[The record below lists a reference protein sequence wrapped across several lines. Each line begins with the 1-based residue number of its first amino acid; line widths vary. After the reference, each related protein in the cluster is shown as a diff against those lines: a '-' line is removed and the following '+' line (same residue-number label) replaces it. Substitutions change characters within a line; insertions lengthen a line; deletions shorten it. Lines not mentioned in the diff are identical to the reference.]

1 MRPKGKRML
10 AWLLAT
16 TVTLSGNS
24 FTVLADELDFTD
36 VQEVHEEETTEEQ
49 AAQDENA
56 TAEIQIQDDFQS
68 EEIEEPVVEEA
79 EEPQIEETEE
89 SEITAEE
96 VDEEIQEE
104 PLFSAGEEEN
114 NQDPEEYKIW
124 FENLRDDEYS
134 TYFFDNE
141 NGELRLNT
149 ENLNGKNASISW
161 EVGSRTNDPGGLGND
176 EFTTD
181 TGLPEEM
188 IFWSENAEN
197 NSVLEIDGAKLQEA
211 IRWLNDNK
219 GDEYWFEVRAYV
231 NTEGNDEPVY
241 QEQAGLYSREHVED
255 YHLPD
260 DEVLLTDWNYWVGR
274 YNYSCYVE
282 NEEYLNGGDI
292 ALELTD
298 VSVVNAPEEEDET
311 PVCEIELANEDGWNI
326 RAKRF
331 GTAIVTLIY
340 KDISGEEQQHSFRI
354 YVDGHKFTLEPQWP
368 ASGNNMLKNS
378 EMTISFVLHHD
389 WKNSDEDQGSEDMTG
404 WTLELDSDED
414 GYAYDTK
421 LLDVEVHGEEHTITI
436 RSKDNTWGTGIAL
449 RALHPSEDESEET
462 TYSYVNIPVQVCE
475 EYDVLY
481 PESIEN
487 IQAGDVLDFNTCDLK
502 VERIKENEESY
513 IRDDVTYDFEYDTNQ
528 WTDEAADG
536 QLPIL
541 RRKTADGTWV
551 NVIARDGDGNEIG
564 RREYWFDDL
573 DYSIWFENLRD
584 GDYSTYFFSD
594 ENGELKLNTENLN
607 DRETY
612 ISWEVGY
619 RTDDQDGGDDKF
631 TSDMELPEEMIF
643 WSETD
648 DNSILE
654 INGQKLWNANRWLGE
669 NVGGNFWFEARASVK
684 VREETVYM
692 AQAGINTR
700 ETREDYYLPEDE
712 VILMDDDYWINRN
725 YDGYIQNQ
733 EDPDGRNF
741 NFTVTDVTVS
751 NAEHEEDETPVCE
764 VNYQD
769 ENGWNIQAKRFGTAV
784 VTLTYNNIS
793 GEKQQHSFKLYVNS
807 DKFTLEPQWT
817 ASGSCMLRNSE
828 MKIPFVLYHEWK
840 CSDEDQGSEEVK
852 DWNLEFALDENGWK
866 YDTNLLENVAI
877 NGHEITISSGEGDW
891 GTDIFLKAMIPSE
904 NGKQEDVTYN
914 NVHIE
919 VCREY
924 DVLYPESV
932 ENINVNEILD
942 LNRCGLKV
950 EHIRENAPSY
960 TREDVSYDFEYDTN
974 QWTNEASEDKFPIL
988 RRNTTNGTSVNVI
1001 ARDKDGNEICRREYW
1016 FDGLDYS
1023 VWFENMRQDEYST
1036 YFFEDETGELRLNTE
1051 NLKDKKNVSV
1061 EWEVGYRTEED
1072 ENGNDHFMQL
1082 PTDQT
1087 FWSEKKGDISTLV
1100 IDGRKLRQANNWME
1114 ENDKGNYWIE
1124 VRAYVKINGTEEVF
1138 TVSAGL
1144 FSKENIEQYQLGFGG
1159 TFENVS
1165 GNVSW
1170 VDKDV
1175 RCYVE
1180 NKEYPYGTTLL
1191 ASITKIKTLDKKIC
1205 SVSYL
1210 QNGWLLR
1217 YENPGETRLE
1227 VTYTDI
1233 HGKQQNSFFNI
1244 SVQNVLYW
1252 YGYISSDGSDQI
1264 LPNGEKQYQIYVYR
1278 WEAEHLEE
1286 DIEIDPSEY
1295 ELELPEDAYDSNLV
1309 ESVRIDGNKVI
1320 LKVKD
1325 IQDQEVSVNLVV
1337 HSKQKDENGEPF
1349 WSAENDIY
1357 AYAIQKYSDELK
1369 LSKGISIRAE
1379 VGETLD
1385 LNEYQPVVLRY
1396 DAEAQEWKEIQ
1407 DNDNI
1412 RIRLEY
1418 DENIWKA
1425 TDTEKEIPV
1434 LTRINGE
1441 RTNIRLIAEEMH
1453 IDRYGAEV
1461 WEPITEASY
1470 YFETTY
1476 DRNGQCSH
1484 IWETVTDSKATC
1496 DKAGKQHKE
1505 CTACQEK
1512 KDYTSIPALGHS
1524 WGKYVVTKKATVF
1537 AQGQETRTCGR
1548 CKKKETRKTAKLKAA
1563 LNLSAYSFP
1572 LQRGKTVT
1580 IKTSGLRT
1588 GDYVKLVSSSKS
1600 SVLKAVKLKNGDIR
1614 LTAQR
1619 NTSKKAVT
1627 VKVLVKTAGGAG
1639 RTITVTVQSGK
1650 VATKKITGV
1659 PRSFTIKQ
1667 GKTTVLKPVRSP
1679 FTSQYGITYT
1689 SSNKKIVTVDSK
1701 GRVKGI
1707 RPGSAV
1713 ITVRSGS
1720 VSVRCTVKVVK

>member
-24 FTVLADELDFTD
+24 FTVLADKLDFTD

-378 EMTISFVLHHD
+378 EMTISFVMHHD
-389 WKNSDEDQGSEDMTG
+389 WKN
-404 WTLELDSDED
+404 
-414 GYAYDTK
+414 
-421 LLDVEVHGEEHTITI
+421 
-436 RSKDNTWGTGIAL
+436 
-449 RALHPSEDESEET
+449 
-462 TYSYVNIPVQVCE
+462 
-475 EYDVLY
+475 
-481 PESIEN
+481 
-487 IQAGDVLDFNTCDLK
+487 
-502 VERIKENEESY
+502 
-513 IRDDVTYDFEYDTNQ
+513 
-528 WTDEAADG
+528 
-536 QLPIL
+536 
-541 RRKTADGTWV
+541 
-551 NVIARDGDGNEIG
+551 
-564 RREYWFDDL
+564 
-573 DYSIWFENLRD
+573 
-584 GDYSTYFFSD
+584 
-594 ENGELKLNTENLN
+594 
-607 DRETY
+607 
-612 ISWEVGY
+612 
-619 RTDDQDGGDDKF
+619 
-631 TSDMELPEEMIF
+631 
-643 WSETD
+643 
-648 DNSILE
+648 
-654 INGQKLWNANRWLGE
+654 
-669 NVGGNFWFEARASVK
+669 
-684 VREETVYM
+684 
-692 AQAGINTR
+692 
-700 ETREDYYLPEDE
+700 
-712 VILMDDDYWINRN
+712 
-725 YDGYIQNQ
+725 
-733 EDPDGRNF
+733 
-741 NFTVTDVTVS
+741 
-751 NAEHEEDETPVCE
+751 
-764 VNYQD
+764 
-769 ENGWNIQAKRFGTAV
+769 
-784 VTLTYNNIS
+784 
-793 GEKQQHSFKLYVNS
+793 
-807 DKFTLEPQWT
+807 
-817 ASGSCMLRNSE
+817 
-828 MKIPFVLYHEWK
+828 
-840 CSDEDQGSEEVK
+840 SDEDQGSEEVK
-852 DWNLEFALDENGWK
+852 DWNLEFAPDENGWK

-877 NGHEITISSGEGDW
+877 NGHGITISSGEGDW

-924 DVLYPESV
+924 DVLYLESV

-1412 RIRLEY
+1412 RIRLKY

-1619 NTSKKAVT
+1619 STSKKAVT

>member
-24 FTVLADELDFTD
+24 FTVLADKLDFTD

-389 WKNSDEDQGSEDMTG
+389 WK
-404 WTLELDSDED
+404 
-414 GYAYDTK
+414 
-421 LLDVEVHGEEHTITI
+421 
-436 RSKDNTWGTGIAL
+436 
-449 RALHPSEDESEET
+449 
-462 TYSYVNIPVQVCE
+462 
-475 EYDVLY
+475 
-481 PESIEN
+481 
-487 IQAGDVLDFNTCDLK
+487 
-502 VERIKENEESY
+502 
-513 IRDDVTYDFEYDTNQ
+513 
-528 WTDEAADG
+528 
-536 QLPIL
+536 
-541 RRKTADGTWV
+541 
-551 NVIARDGDGNEIG
+551 
-564 RREYWFDDL
+564 
-573 DYSIWFENLRD
+573 
-584 GDYSTYFFSD
+584 
-594 ENGELKLNTENLN
+594 
-607 DRETY
+607 
-612 ISWEVGY
+612 
-619 RTDDQDGGDDKF
+619 
-631 TSDMELPEEMIF
+631 
-643 WSETD
+643 
-648 DNSILE
+648 
-654 INGQKLWNANRWLGE
+654 
-669 NVGGNFWFEARASVK
+669 
-684 VREETVYM
+684 
-692 AQAGINTR
+692 
-700 ETREDYYLPEDE
+700 
-712 VILMDDDYWINRN
+712 
-725 YDGYIQNQ
+725 
-733 EDPDGRNF
+733 
-741 NFTVTDVTVS
+741 
-751 NAEHEEDETPVCE
+751 
-764 VNYQD
+764 
-769 ENGWNIQAKRFGTAV
+769 
-784 VTLTYNNIS
+784 
-793 GEKQQHSFKLYVNS
+793 
-807 DKFTLEPQWT
+807 
-817 ASGSCMLRNSE
+817 
-828 MKIPFVLYHEWK
+828 

-852 DWNLEFALDENGWK
+852 DWNLEFAPDENGWK

-877 NGHEITISSGEGDW
+877 NGYEITISSGEGDW

-1505 CTACQEK
+1505 CIACQEK

>member
-24 FTVLADELDFTD
+24 FTVLADKLDFTD

-311 PVCEIELANEDGWNI
+311 PVCE
-326 RAKRF
+326 
-331 GTAIVTLIY
+331 
-340 KDISGEEQQHSFRI
+340 
-354 YVDGHKFTLEPQWP
+354 
-368 ASGNNMLKNS
+368 
-378 EMTISFVLHHD
+378 
-389 WKNSDEDQGSEDMTG
+389 
-404 WTLELDSDED
+404 
-414 GYAYDTK
+414 
-421 LLDVEVHGEEHTITI
+421 
-436 RSKDNTWGTGIAL
+436 
-449 RALHPSEDESEET
+449 
-462 TYSYVNIPVQVCE
+462 
-475 EYDVLY
+475 
-481 PESIEN
+481 
-487 IQAGDVLDFNTCDLK
+487 
-502 VERIKENEESY
+502 
-513 IRDDVTYDFEYDTNQ
+513 
-528 WTDEAADG
+528 
-536 QLPIL
+536 
-541 RRKTADGTWV
+541 
-551 NVIARDGDGNEIG
+551 
-564 RREYWFDDL
+564 
-573 DYSIWFENLRD
+573 
-584 GDYSTYFFSD
+584 
-594 ENGELKLNTENLN
+594 
-607 DRETY
+607 
-612 ISWEVGY
+612 
-619 RTDDQDGGDDKF
+619 
-631 TSDMELPEEMIF
+631 
-643 WSETD
+643 
-648 DNSILE
+648 
-654 INGQKLWNANRWLGE
+654 
-669 NVGGNFWFEARASVK
+669 
-684 VREETVYM
+684 
-692 AQAGINTR
+692 
-700 ETREDYYLPEDE
+700 
-712 VILMDDDYWINRN
+712 
-725 YDGYIQNQ
+725 
-733 EDPDGRNF
+733 
-741 NFTVTDVTVS
+741 
-751 NAEHEEDETPVCE
+751 

-852 DWNLEFALDENGWK
+852 DWNLEFAPDENGWK

-877 NGHEITISSGEGDW
+877 NGYEITISSGEGDW

-1505 CTACQEK
+1505 CIACQEK

>member
-1 MRPKGKRML
+1 M
-10 AWLLAT
+10 
-16 TVTLSGNS
+16 
-24 FTVLADELDFTD
+24 
-36 VQEVHEEETTEEQ
+36 
-49 AAQDENA
+49 
-56 TAEIQIQDDFQS
+56 
-68 EEIEEPVVEEA
+68 
-79 EEPQIEETEE
+79 
-89 SEITAEE
+89 
-96 VDEEIQEE
+96 
-104 PLFSAGEEEN
+104 
-114 NQDPEEYKIW
+114 
-124 FENLRDDEYS
+124 
-134 TYFFDNE
+134 
-141 NGELRLNT
+141 
-149 ENLNGKNASISW
+149 
-161 EVGSRTNDPGGLGND
+161 
-176 EFTTD
+176 
-181 TGLPEEM
+181 
-188 IFWSENAEN
+188 
-197 NSVLEIDGAKLQEA
+197 
-211 IRWLNDNK
+211 
-219 GDEYWFEVRAYV
+219 
-231 NTEGNDEPVY
+231 
-241 QEQAGLYSREHVED
+241 
-255 YHLPD
+255 
-260 DEVLLTDWNYWVGR
+260 
-274 YNYSCYVE
+274 
-282 NEEYLNGGDI
+282 
-292 ALELTD
+292 
-298 VSVVNAPEEEDET
+298 
-311 PVCEIELANEDGWNI
+311 
-326 RAKRF
+326 
-331 GTAIVTLIY
+331 
-340 KDISGEEQQHSFRI
+340 
-354 YVDGHKFTLEPQWP
+354 
-368 ASGNNMLKNS
+368 
-378 EMTISFVLHHD
+378 
-389 WKNSDEDQGSEDMTG
+389 
-404 WTLELDSDED
+404 
-414 GYAYDTK
+414 
-421 LLDVEVHGEEHTITI
+421 
-436 RSKDNTWGTGIAL
+436 
-449 RALHPSEDESEET
+449 
-462 TYSYVNIPVQVCE
+462 
-475 EYDVLY
+475 
-481 PESIEN
+481 
-487 IQAGDVLDFNTCDLK
+487 
-502 VERIKENEESY
+502 
-513 IRDDVTYDFEYDTNQ
+513 
-528 WTDEAADG
+528 
-536 QLPIL
+536 
-541 RRKTADGTWV
+541 
-551 NVIARDGDGNEIG
+551 
-564 RREYWFDDL
+564 
-573 DYSIWFENLRD
+573 
-584 GDYSTYFFSD
+584 
-594 ENGELKLNTENLN
+594 
-607 DRETY
+607 
-612 ISWEVGY
+612 
-619 RTDDQDGGDDKF
+619 
-631 TSDMELPEEMIF
+631 
-643 WSETD
+643 
-648 DNSILE
+648 
-654 INGQKLWNANRWLGE
+654 
-669 NVGGNFWFEARASVK
+669 
-684 VREETVYM
+684 
-692 AQAGINTR
+692 
-700 ETREDYYLPEDE
+700 
-712 VILMDDDYWINRN
+712 
-725 YDGYIQNQ
+725 
-733 EDPDGRNF
+733 
-741 NFTVTDVTVS
+741 
-751 NAEHEEDETPVCE
+751 
-764 VNYQD
+764 
-769 ENGWNIQAKRFGTAV
+769 
-784 VTLTYNNIS
+784 
-793 GEKQQHSFKLYVNS
+793 
-807 DKFTLEPQWT
+807 
-817 ASGSCMLRNSE
+817 
-828 MKIPFVLYHEWK
+828 
-840 CSDEDQGSEEVK
+840 
-852 DWNLEFALDENGWK
+852 
-866 YDTNLLENVAI
+866 
-877 NGHEITISSGEGDW
+877 
-891 GTDIFLKAMIPSE
+891 
-904 NGKQEDVTYN
+904 
-914 NVHIE
+914 
-919 VCREY
+919 
-924 DVLYPESV
+924 
-932 ENINVNEILD
+932 
-942 LNRCGLKV
+942 
-950 EHIRENAPSY
+950 
-960 TREDVSYDFEYDTN
+960 
-974 QWTNEASEDKFPIL
+974 
-988 RRNTTNGTSVNVI
+988 
-1001 ARDKDGNEICRREYW
+1001 
-1016 FDGLDYS
+1016 
-1023 VWFENMRQDEYST
+1023 
-1036 YFFEDETGELRLNTE
+1036 
-1051 NLKDKKNVSV
+1051 
-1061 EWEVGYRTEED
+1061 
-1072 ENGNDHFMQL
+1072 
-1082 PTDQT
+1082 
-1087 FWSEKKGDISTLV
+1087 
-1100 IDGRKLRQANNWME
+1100 
-1114 ENDKGNYWIE
+1114 
-1124 VRAYVKINGTEEVF
+1124 
-1138 TVSAGL
+1138 
-1144 FSKENIEQYQLGFGG
+1144 
-1159 TFENVS
+1159 
-1165 GNVSW
+1165 
-1170 VDKDV
+1170 
-1175 RCYVE
+1175 
-1180 NKEYPYGTTLL
+1180 
-1191 ASITKIKTLDKKIC
+1191 
-1205 SVSYL
+1205 

-1217 YENPGETRLE
+1217 HENPGETRLE

-1580 IKTSGLRT
+1580 IKTSGLRS

-1619 NTSKKAVT
+1619 STSKKAVT

>member
-24 FTVLADELDFTD
+24 FTVLADKLDFTD

-389 WKNSDEDQGSEDMTG
+389 WKNSDEDQGSE
-404 WTLELDSDED
+404 
-414 GYAYDTK
+414 
-421 LLDVEVHGEEHTITI
+421 
-436 RSKDNTWGTGIAL
+436 
-449 RALHPSEDESEET
+449 
-462 TYSYVNIPVQVCE
+462 
-475 EYDVLY
+475 
-481 PESIEN
+481 
-487 IQAGDVLDFNTCDLK
+487 
-502 VERIKENEESY
+502 
-513 IRDDVTYDFEYDTNQ
+513 
-528 WTDEAADG
+528 
-536 QLPIL
+536 
-541 RRKTADGTWV
+541 
-551 NVIARDGDGNEIG
+551 
-564 RREYWFDDL
+564 
-573 DYSIWFENLRD
+573 
-584 GDYSTYFFSD
+584 
-594 ENGELKLNTENLN
+594 
-607 DRETY
+607 
-612 ISWEVGY
+612 
-619 RTDDQDGGDDKF
+619 
-631 TSDMELPEEMIF
+631 
-643 WSETD
+643 
-648 DNSILE
+648 
-654 INGQKLWNANRWLGE
+654 
-669 NVGGNFWFEARASVK
+669 
-684 VREETVYM
+684 
-692 AQAGINTR
+692 
-700 ETREDYYLPEDE
+700 
-712 VILMDDDYWINRN
+712 
-725 YDGYIQNQ
+725 
-733 EDPDGRNF
+733 
-741 NFTVTDVTVS
+741 
-751 NAEHEEDETPVCE
+751 
-764 VNYQD
+764 
-769 ENGWNIQAKRFGTAV
+769 
-784 VTLTYNNIS
+784 
-793 GEKQQHSFKLYVNS
+793 
-807 DKFTLEPQWT
+807 
-817 ASGSCMLRNSE
+817 
-828 MKIPFVLYHEWK
+828 
-840 CSDEDQGSEEVK
+840 EVK
-852 DWNLEFALDENGWK
+852 DWNLEFAPDENGWK

-877 NGHEITISSGEGDW
+877 NGHGITISSGEGDW

-1434 LTRINGE
+1434 MTRINGE

>member
-24 FTVLADELDFTD
+24 FTVLADKLDFTD

-49 AAQDENA
+49 AAQGENA

-389 WKNSDEDQGSEDMTG
+389 WKNSDEDQGSE
-404 WTLELDSDED
+404 
-414 GYAYDTK
+414 
-421 LLDVEVHGEEHTITI
+421 
-436 RSKDNTWGTGIAL
+436 
-449 RALHPSEDESEET
+449 
-462 TYSYVNIPVQVCE
+462 
-475 EYDVLY
+475 
-481 PESIEN
+481 
-487 IQAGDVLDFNTCDLK
+487 
-502 VERIKENEESY
+502 
-513 IRDDVTYDFEYDTNQ
+513 
-528 WTDEAADG
+528 
-536 QLPIL
+536 
-541 RRKTADGTWV
+541 
-551 NVIARDGDGNEIG
+551 
-564 RREYWFDDL
+564 
-573 DYSIWFENLRD
+573 
-584 GDYSTYFFSD
+584 
-594 ENGELKLNTENLN
+594 
-607 DRETY
+607 
-612 ISWEVGY
+612 
-619 RTDDQDGGDDKF
+619 
-631 TSDMELPEEMIF
+631 
-643 WSETD
+643 
-648 DNSILE
+648 
-654 INGQKLWNANRWLGE
+654 
-669 NVGGNFWFEARASVK
+669 
-684 VREETVYM
+684 
-692 AQAGINTR
+692 
-700 ETREDYYLPEDE
+700 
-712 VILMDDDYWINRN
+712 
-725 YDGYIQNQ
+725 
-733 EDPDGRNF
+733 
-741 NFTVTDVTVS
+741 
-751 NAEHEEDETPVCE
+751 
-764 VNYQD
+764 
-769 ENGWNIQAKRFGTAV
+769 
-784 VTLTYNNIS
+784 
-793 GEKQQHSFKLYVNS
+793 
-807 DKFTLEPQWT
+807 
-817 ASGSCMLRNSE
+817 
-828 MKIPFVLYHEWK
+828 
-840 CSDEDQGSEEVK
+840 EVK
-852 DWNLEFALDENGWK
+852 DWNLEFAPDENGWK

-877 NGHEITISSGEGDW
+877 NGHGITISSGEGDW

-924 DVLYPESV
+924 DVLYLESV

-1505 CTACQEK
+1505 CIACQEK

>member
-24 FTVLADELDFTD
+24 FTVLADKLDFTD

-378 EMTISFVLHHD
+378 EMTISFVMHHD
-389 WKNSDEDQGSEDMTG
+389 WKN
-404 WTLELDSDED
+404 
-414 GYAYDTK
+414 
-421 LLDVEVHGEEHTITI
+421 
-436 RSKDNTWGTGIAL
+436 
-449 RALHPSEDESEET
+449 
-462 TYSYVNIPVQVCE
+462 
-475 EYDVLY
+475 
-481 PESIEN
+481 
-487 IQAGDVLDFNTCDLK
+487 
-502 VERIKENEESY
+502 
-513 IRDDVTYDFEYDTNQ
+513 
-528 WTDEAADG
+528 
-536 QLPIL
+536 
-541 RRKTADGTWV
+541 
-551 NVIARDGDGNEIG
+551 
-564 RREYWFDDL
+564 
-573 DYSIWFENLRD
+573 
-584 GDYSTYFFSD
+584 
-594 ENGELKLNTENLN
+594 
-607 DRETY
+607 
-612 ISWEVGY
+612 
-619 RTDDQDGGDDKF
+619 
-631 TSDMELPEEMIF
+631 
-643 WSETD
+643 
-648 DNSILE
+648 
-654 INGQKLWNANRWLGE
+654 
-669 NVGGNFWFEARASVK
+669 
-684 VREETVYM
+684 
-692 AQAGINTR
+692 
-700 ETREDYYLPEDE
+700 
-712 VILMDDDYWINRN
+712 
-725 YDGYIQNQ
+725 
-733 EDPDGRNF
+733 
-741 NFTVTDVTVS
+741 
-751 NAEHEEDETPVCE
+751 
-764 VNYQD
+764 
-769 ENGWNIQAKRFGTAV
+769 
-784 VTLTYNNIS
+784 
-793 GEKQQHSFKLYVNS
+793 
-807 DKFTLEPQWT
+807 
-817 ASGSCMLRNSE
+817 
-828 MKIPFVLYHEWK
+828 
-840 CSDEDQGSEEVK
+840 SDEDQGSEEVK
-852 DWNLEFALDENGWK
+852 DWNLEFAPDENGWK

-1619 NTSKKAVT
+1619 STSKKAVT
-1627 VKVLVKTAGGAG
+1627 VKVLVKTAGGVG

>member
-24 FTVLADELDFTD
+24 FTVLADKLDFTD

-389 WKNSDEDQGSEDMTG
+389 WKNSDEDQGSE
-404 WTLELDSDED
+404 
-414 GYAYDTK
+414 
-421 LLDVEVHGEEHTITI
+421 
-436 RSKDNTWGTGIAL
+436 
-449 RALHPSEDESEET
+449 
-462 TYSYVNIPVQVCE
+462 
-475 EYDVLY
+475 
-481 PESIEN
+481 
-487 IQAGDVLDFNTCDLK
+487 
-502 VERIKENEESY
+502 
-513 IRDDVTYDFEYDTNQ
+513 
-528 WTDEAADG
+528 
-536 QLPIL
+536 
-541 RRKTADGTWV
+541 
-551 NVIARDGDGNEIG
+551 
-564 RREYWFDDL
+564 
-573 DYSIWFENLRD
+573 
-584 GDYSTYFFSD
+584 
-594 ENGELKLNTENLN
+594 
-607 DRETY
+607 
-612 ISWEVGY
+612 
-619 RTDDQDGGDDKF
+619 
-631 TSDMELPEEMIF
+631 
-643 WSETD
+643 
-648 DNSILE
+648 
-654 INGQKLWNANRWLGE
+654 
-669 NVGGNFWFEARASVK
+669 
-684 VREETVYM
+684 
-692 AQAGINTR
+692 
-700 ETREDYYLPEDE
+700 
-712 VILMDDDYWINRN
+712 
-725 YDGYIQNQ
+725 
-733 EDPDGRNF
+733 
-741 NFTVTDVTVS
+741 
-751 NAEHEEDETPVCE
+751 
-764 VNYQD
+764 
-769 ENGWNIQAKRFGTAV
+769 
-784 VTLTYNNIS
+784 
-793 GEKQQHSFKLYVNS
+793 
-807 DKFTLEPQWT
+807 
-817 ASGSCMLRNSE
+817 
-828 MKIPFVLYHEWK
+828 
-840 CSDEDQGSEEVK
+840 EVK
-852 DWNLEFALDENGWK
+852 DWNLEFAPDENGWK

-877 NGHEITISSGEGDW
+877 NGHGITISSGEGDW

-932 ENINVNEILD
+932 KNINVNEILD

-1505 CTACQEK
+1505 CIACQEK

>member
-24 FTVLADELDFTD
+24 FTVLADKLDFTD

-389 WKNSDEDQGSEDMTG
+389 WK
-404 WTLELDSDED
+404 
-414 GYAYDTK
+414 
-421 LLDVEVHGEEHTITI
+421 
-436 RSKDNTWGTGIAL
+436 
-449 RALHPSEDESEET
+449 
-462 TYSYVNIPVQVCE
+462 
-475 EYDVLY
+475 
-481 PESIEN
+481 
-487 IQAGDVLDFNTCDLK
+487 
-502 VERIKENEESY
+502 
-513 IRDDVTYDFEYDTNQ
+513 
-528 WTDEAADG
+528 
-536 QLPIL
+536 
-541 RRKTADGTWV
+541 
-551 NVIARDGDGNEIG
+551 
-564 RREYWFDDL
+564 
-573 DYSIWFENLRD
+573 
-584 GDYSTYFFSD
+584 
-594 ENGELKLNTENLN
+594 
-607 DRETY
+607 
-612 ISWEVGY
+612 
-619 RTDDQDGGDDKF
+619 
-631 TSDMELPEEMIF
+631 
-643 WSETD
+643 
-648 DNSILE
+648 
-654 INGQKLWNANRWLGE
+654 
-669 NVGGNFWFEARASVK
+669 
-684 VREETVYM
+684 
-692 AQAGINTR
+692 
-700 ETREDYYLPEDE
+700 
-712 VILMDDDYWINRN
+712 
-725 YDGYIQNQ
+725 
-733 EDPDGRNF
+733 
-741 NFTVTDVTVS
+741 
-751 NAEHEEDETPVCE
+751 
-764 VNYQD
+764 
-769 ENGWNIQAKRFGTAV
+769 
-784 VTLTYNNIS
+784 
-793 GEKQQHSFKLYVNS
+793 
-807 DKFTLEPQWT
+807 
-817 ASGSCMLRNSE
+817 
-828 MKIPFVLYHEWK
+828 

-852 DWNLEFALDENGWK
+852 DWNLEFAPDENGWK

-877 NGHEITISSGEGDW
+877 NGYEITISSGEGDW

>member
-311 PVCEIELANEDGWNI
+311 PVCE
-326 RAKRF
+326 
-331 GTAIVTLIY
+331 
-340 KDISGEEQQHSFRI
+340 
-354 YVDGHKFTLEPQWP
+354 
-368 ASGNNMLKNS
+368 
-378 EMTISFVLHHD
+378 
-389 WKNSDEDQGSEDMTG
+389 
-404 WTLELDSDED
+404 
-414 GYAYDTK
+414 
-421 LLDVEVHGEEHTITI
+421 
-436 RSKDNTWGTGIAL
+436 
-449 RALHPSEDESEET
+449 
-462 TYSYVNIPVQVCE
+462 
-475 EYDVLY
+475 
-481 PESIEN
+481 
-487 IQAGDVLDFNTCDLK
+487 
-502 VERIKENEESY
+502 
-513 IRDDVTYDFEYDTNQ
+513 
-528 WTDEAADG
+528 
-536 QLPIL
+536 
-541 RRKTADGTWV
+541 
-551 NVIARDGDGNEIG
+551 
-564 RREYWFDDL
+564 
-573 DYSIWFENLRD
+573 
-584 GDYSTYFFSD
+584 
-594 ENGELKLNTENLN
+594 
-607 DRETY
+607 
-612 ISWEVGY
+612 
-619 RTDDQDGGDDKF
+619 
-631 TSDMELPEEMIF
+631 
-643 WSETD
+643 
-648 DNSILE
+648 
-654 INGQKLWNANRWLGE
+654 
-669 NVGGNFWFEARASVK
+669 
-684 VREETVYM
+684 
-692 AQAGINTR
+692 
-700 ETREDYYLPEDE
+700 
-712 VILMDDDYWINRN
+712 
-725 YDGYIQNQ
+725 
-733 EDPDGRNF
+733 
-741 NFTVTDVTVS
+741 
-751 NAEHEEDETPVCE
+751 

-852 DWNLEFALDENGWK
+852 DWNLEFAPDENGWK

-904 NGKQEDVTYN
+904 KGKQEDVTYN

-1244 SVQNVLYW
+1244 SVQNALYW
-1252 YGYISSDGSDQI
+1252 YSYISSDGSDQI

-1619 NTSKKAVT
+1619 STSKKAVT

>member
-24 FTVLADELDFTD
+24 FTVLADKLDFTD

-89 SEITAEE
+89 LEITAEE

-389 WKNSDEDQGSEDMTG
+389 WKNSDEDQGSE
-404 WTLELDSDED
+404 
-414 GYAYDTK
+414 
-421 LLDVEVHGEEHTITI
+421 
-436 RSKDNTWGTGIAL
+436 
-449 RALHPSEDESEET
+449 
-462 TYSYVNIPVQVCE
+462 
-475 EYDVLY
+475 
-481 PESIEN
+481 
-487 IQAGDVLDFNTCDLK
+487 
-502 VERIKENEESY
+502 
-513 IRDDVTYDFEYDTNQ
+513 
-528 WTDEAADG
+528 
-536 QLPIL
+536 
-541 RRKTADGTWV
+541 
-551 NVIARDGDGNEIG
+551 
-564 RREYWFDDL
+564 
-573 DYSIWFENLRD
+573 
-584 GDYSTYFFSD
+584 
-594 ENGELKLNTENLN
+594 
-607 DRETY
+607 
-612 ISWEVGY
+612 
-619 RTDDQDGGDDKF
+619 
-631 TSDMELPEEMIF
+631 
-643 WSETD
+643 
-648 DNSILE
+648 
-654 INGQKLWNANRWLGE
+654 
-669 NVGGNFWFEARASVK
+669 
-684 VREETVYM
+684 
-692 AQAGINTR
+692 
-700 ETREDYYLPEDE
+700 
-712 VILMDDDYWINRN
+712 
-725 YDGYIQNQ
+725 
-733 EDPDGRNF
+733 
-741 NFTVTDVTVS
+741 
-751 NAEHEEDETPVCE
+751 
-764 VNYQD
+764 
-769 ENGWNIQAKRFGTAV
+769 
-784 VTLTYNNIS
+784 
-793 GEKQQHSFKLYVNS
+793 
-807 DKFTLEPQWT
+807 
-817 ASGSCMLRNSE
+817 
-828 MKIPFVLYHEWK
+828 
-840 CSDEDQGSEEVK
+840 EVK
-852 DWNLEFALDENGWK
+852 DWNLEFAPDENGWK

-877 NGHEITISSGEGDW
+877 NGHGITISSGEGDW

-924 DVLYPESV
+924 DVLYFESV
-932 ENINVNEILD
+932 KNINVNEILD

-1619 NTSKKAVT
+1619 STSKKAVT
-1627 VKVLVKTAGGAG
+1627 VKVLVKTAGGVG

>member
-197 NSVLEIDGAKLQEA
+197 NSVLEIDGAKLQKA
-211 IRWLNDNK
+211 IRWLSDNK
-219 GDEYWFEVRAYV
+219 GDKYWFEVRAYV

-311 PVCEIELANEDGWNI
+311 PVCE
-326 RAKRF
+326 
-331 GTAIVTLIY
+331 
-340 KDISGEEQQHSFRI
+340 
-354 YVDGHKFTLEPQWP
+354 
-368 ASGNNMLKNS
+368 
-378 EMTISFVLHHD
+378 
-389 WKNSDEDQGSEDMTG
+389 
-404 WTLELDSDED
+404 
-414 GYAYDTK
+414 
-421 LLDVEVHGEEHTITI
+421 
-436 RSKDNTWGTGIAL
+436 
-449 RALHPSEDESEET
+449 
-462 TYSYVNIPVQVCE
+462 
-475 EYDVLY
+475 
-481 PESIEN
+481 
-487 IQAGDVLDFNTCDLK
+487 
-502 VERIKENEESY
+502 
-513 IRDDVTYDFEYDTNQ
+513 
-528 WTDEAADG
+528 
-536 QLPIL
+536 
-541 RRKTADGTWV
+541 
-551 NVIARDGDGNEIG
+551 
-564 RREYWFDDL
+564 
-573 DYSIWFENLRD
+573 
-584 GDYSTYFFSD
+584 
-594 ENGELKLNTENLN
+594 
-607 DRETY
+607 
-612 ISWEVGY
+612 
-619 RTDDQDGGDDKF
+619 
-631 TSDMELPEEMIF
+631 
-643 WSETD
+643 
-648 DNSILE
+648 
-654 INGQKLWNANRWLGE
+654 
-669 NVGGNFWFEARASVK
+669 
-684 VREETVYM
+684 
-692 AQAGINTR
+692 
-700 ETREDYYLPEDE
+700 
-712 VILMDDDYWINRN
+712 
-725 YDGYIQNQ
+725 
-733 EDPDGRNF
+733 
-741 NFTVTDVTVS
+741 
-751 NAEHEEDETPVCE
+751 

-817 ASGSCMLRNSE
+817 ASGNCMLRNSE

-852 DWNLEFALDENGWK
+852 DWNLEFAPDENGWK

-904 NGKQEDVTYN
+904 KGKQEDVTYN

-1244 SVQNVLYW
+1244 SVQNALYW
-1252 YGYISSDGSDQI
+1252 YSYISSDGSDQI

-1512 KDYTSIPALGHS
+1512 KDYTSILALGHS

-1619 NTSKKAVT
+1619 STSKKAVT

>member
-1 MRPKGKRML
+1 MRPKGKRM
-10 AWLLAT
+10 LAT

-24 FTVLADELDFTD
+24 FTVLADKLDFTD

-389 WKNSDEDQGSEDMTG
+389 WKNSDEDQGSE
-404 WTLELDSDED
+404 
-414 GYAYDTK
+414 
-421 LLDVEVHGEEHTITI
+421 
-436 RSKDNTWGTGIAL
+436 
-449 RALHPSEDESEET
+449 
-462 TYSYVNIPVQVCE
+462 
-475 EYDVLY
+475 
-481 PESIEN
+481 
-487 IQAGDVLDFNTCDLK
+487 
-502 VERIKENEESY
+502 
-513 IRDDVTYDFEYDTNQ
+513 
-528 WTDEAADG
+528 
-536 QLPIL
+536 
-541 RRKTADGTWV
+541 
-551 NVIARDGDGNEIG
+551 
-564 RREYWFDDL
+564 
-573 DYSIWFENLRD
+573 
-584 GDYSTYFFSD
+584 
-594 ENGELKLNTENLN
+594 
-607 DRETY
+607 
-612 ISWEVGY
+612 
-619 RTDDQDGGDDKF
+619 
-631 TSDMELPEEMIF
+631 
-643 WSETD
+643 
-648 DNSILE
+648 
-654 INGQKLWNANRWLGE
+654 
-669 NVGGNFWFEARASVK
+669 
-684 VREETVYM
+684 
-692 AQAGINTR
+692 
-700 ETREDYYLPEDE
+700 
-712 VILMDDDYWINRN
+712 
-725 YDGYIQNQ
+725 
-733 EDPDGRNF
+733 
-741 NFTVTDVTVS
+741 
-751 NAEHEEDETPVCE
+751 
-764 VNYQD
+764 
-769 ENGWNIQAKRFGTAV
+769 
-784 VTLTYNNIS
+784 
-793 GEKQQHSFKLYVNS
+793 
-807 DKFTLEPQWT
+807 
-817 ASGSCMLRNSE
+817 
-828 MKIPFVLYHEWK
+828 
-840 CSDEDQGSEEVK
+840 EVK
-852 DWNLEFALDENGWK
+852 DWNLEFAPDENGWK

-877 NGHEITISSGEGDW
+877 NGHGITISSGEGDW

-924 DVLYPESV
+924 DVLYLESV

-1619 NTSKKAVT
+1619 STSKKAVT
-1627 VKVLVKTAGGAG
+1627 VKVLVKTAGGVG

>member
-24 FTVLADELDFTD
+24 FTVLADKLDFTD

-378 EMTISFVLHHD
+378 EMTISFVMHHD
-389 WKNSDEDQGSEDMTG
+389 WKN
-404 WTLELDSDED
+404 
-414 GYAYDTK
+414 
-421 LLDVEVHGEEHTITI
+421 
-436 RSKDNTWGTGIAL
+436 
-449 RALHPSEDESEET
+449 
-462 TYSYVNIPVQVCE
+462 
-475 EYDVLY
+475 
-481 PESIEN
+481 
-487 IQAGDVLDFNTCDLK
+487 
-502 VERIKENEESY
+502 
-513 IRDDVTYDFEYDTNQ
+513 
-528 WTDEAADG
+528 
-536 QLPIL
+536 
-541 RRKTADGTWV
+541 
-551 NVIARDGDGNEIG
+551 
-564 RREYWFDDL
+564 
-573 DYSIWFENLRD
+573 
-584 GDYSTYFFSD
+584 
-594 ENGELKLNTENLN
+594 
-607 DRETY
+607 
-612 ISWEVGY
+612 
-619 RTDDQDGGDDKF
+619 
-631 TSDMELPEEMIF
+631 
-643 WSETD
+643 
-648 DNSILE
+648 
-654 INGQKLWNANRWLGE
+654 
-669 NVGGNFWFEARASVK
+669 
-684 VREETVYM
+684 
-692 AQAGINTR
+692 
-700 ETREDYYLPEDE
+700 
-712 VILMDDDYWINRN
+712 
-725 YDGYIQNQ
+725 
-733 EDPDGRNF
+733 
-741 NFTVTDVTVS
+741 
-751 NAEHEEDETPVCE
+751 
-764 VNYQD
+764 
-769 ENGWNIQAKRFGTAV
+769 
-784 VTLTYNNIS
+784 
-793 GEKQQHSFKLYVNS
+793 
-807 DKFTLEPQWT
+807 
-817 ASGSCMLRNSE
+817 
-828 MKIPFVLYHEWK
+828 
-840 CSDEDQGSEEVK
+840 SDEDQGSEEVK
-852 DWNLEFALDENGWK
+852 DWNLEFAPDENGWK

>member
-181 TGLPEEM
+181 TGLSEEM

-211 IRWLNDNK
+211 IRWLSDNK

-311 PVCEIELANEDGWNI
+311 PVCEIELADEDGWNI

-331 GTAIVTLIY
+331 GTAIVTLTY

-378 EMTISFVLHHD
+378 EVTISFVLHHD

-404 WTLELDSDED
+404 WTLELDPDEG
-414 GYAYDTK
+414 GYAYDTN

-449 RALHPSEDESEET
+449 RALHPSEDESEEP

-502 VERIKENEESY
+502 VERIKENQESY

-573 DYSIWFENLRD
+573 DYSIWFENLRE

-607 DRETY
+607 DRDTY

-619 RTDDQDGGDDKF
+619 RTDDQNGGDDKF

-643 WSETD
+643 WSETE

-654 INGQKLWNANRWLGE
+654 INGQKLWNANRWLDE
-669 NVGGNFWFEARASVK
+669 NVGNNFWFEVRASVK
-684 VREETVYM
+684 VGEENVYM
-692 AQAGINTR
+692 TQAGINPR

-725 YDGYIQNQ
+725 YDGWVQNQ
-733 EDPDGRNF
+733 ENPDGRNF
-741 NFTVTDVTVS
+741 DFAVADVTVS
-751 NAEHEEDETPVCE
+751 NAEDEEDETPVCE
-764 VNYQD
+764 VEYQD

-784 VTLTYNNIS
+784 VTLTYDDLS
-793 GEKQQHSFKLYVNS
+793 GEEQQHSFNLYVNS
-807 DKFTLEPQWT
+807 DRFILEPQWPT
-817 ASGSCMLRNSE
+817 DGSCMLKNSE
-828 MKIPFVLYHEWK
+828 MKLSFVLTHDWRH
-840 CSDEDQGSEEVK
+840 SDEDQGSEEVK
-852 DWNLEFALDENGWK
+852 DWKLEFAPDENG
-866 YDTNLLENVAI
+866 YAYETNLLKSVEI
-877 NGHEITISSGEGDW
+877 NGHELTIKSGEETW
-891 GTDIFLKAMIPSE
+891 GTDILLKAMIPSE
-904 NGKQEDVTYN
+904 NETWEDVAYN
-914 NVHIE
+914 NPHIE
-919 VCREY
+919 VCEEY
-924 DVLYPESV
+924 DVLYPESI
-932 ENINVNEILD
+932 ENINVNETLD
-942 LNRCGLKV
+942 LTQCGIKV
-950 EHIRENAPSY
+950 EHIKENEEPY
-960 TREDVSYDFEYDTN
+960 VRDDVTFDFEYDTN
-974 QWTNEASEDKFPIL
+974 QWTNEASEDQFPIL
-988 RRNTTNGTSVNVI
+988 RRNTTDGTRVNVI
-1001 ARDKDGNEICRREYW
+1001 ARDGDGNEIGRREYW

-1023 VWFENMRQDEYST
+1023 VWFENMRQGEDST
-1036 YFFEDETGELRLNTE
+1036 YFFDGETGELQLNTE
-1051 NLKDKKNVSV
+1051 SLKDKKNVSV
-1061 EWEVGYRTEED
+1061 EWEVGYRTDVD
-1072 ENGNDHFMQL
+1072 ENENDQFTL
-1082 PTDQT
+1082 VPTSQK
-1087 FWSEKKGDISTLV
+1087 FWSEKKGDDSVLV
-1100 IDGRKLRQANNWME
+1100 INGTKLCKADKWLE
-1114 ENDKGNYWIE
+1114 ENDRSEYWFE
-1124 VRAYVKINGTEEVF
+1124 VRAHIKINGTEVF
-1138 TVSAGL
+1138 TCQSGL
-1144 FSKENIEQYQLGFGG
+1144 YGKENVEEYYINFGATLETVPG
-1159 TFENVS
+1159 ENVWL
-1165 GNVSW
+1165 NQNLN
-1170 VDKDV
+1170 
-1175 RCYVE
+1175 CYVE
-1180 NKEYPYGTTLL
+1180 NPEHPYGELL
-1191 ASITKIKTLDKKIC
+1191 QAKITKVKTLNKQIY
-1205 SVSYL
+1205 SIAYL
-1210 QNGWLLR
+1210 KNGWR
-1217 YENPGETRLE
+1217 MKAEKPGETKIE

-1233 HGKQQNSFFNI
+1233 HGNQQKGFFNI
-1244 SVQNVLYW
+1244 SVTDVFYW
-1252 YGYISSDGSDQI
+1252 CNCIPENNSDSI
-1264 LPNGEKQYQIYVYR
+1264 LANEEKRYDLSVYRRDAKHLDGEKV
-1278 WEAEHLEE
+1278 
-1286 DIEIDPSEY
+1286 DSSEY
-1295 ELELPEDAYDSNLV
+1295 EFELIEDSYDENAV
-1309 ESVRIDGNKVI
+1309 EYVNIEGNTLTIKA
-1320 LKVKD
+1320 KD
-1325 IQDQEVSVNLVV
+1325 VQDQEIFVGLRVVS
-1337 HSKQKDENGEPF
+1337 KERDEEDNPL
-1349 WSAENDIY
+1349 WSAETQIY
-1357 AYAIQKYSDELK
+1357 AQAVKEYSAQIRLK
-1369 LSKGISIRAE
+1369 EIIDTNPN
-1379 VGETLD
+1379 VGETID
-1385 LNEYQPVVLRY
+1385 LNEHHPGIFKYN
-1396 DAEAQEWKEIQ
+1396 DETQEWEEIQ
-1407 DNDNI
+1407 DDENV

-1418 DENIWKA
+1418 DETVWEAVNEEA
-1425 TDTEKEIPV
+1425 IPT
-1434 LTRINGE
+1434 LRRIAQGQSDLH
-1441 RTNIRLIAEEMH
+1441 LIAEERH
-1453 IDRYGAEV
+1453 IDRYGNEV
-1461 WEPITEASY
+1461 WEKIAEENC
-1470 YFETTY
+1470 YFPTVY
-1476 DRNGQCSH
+1476 DKDAECSH
-1484 IWETVTDSKATC
+1484 IWETVTDSNATC
-1496 DKAGKQHKE
+1496 GKAGKRHQE
-1505 CTACQEK
+1505 CTACQAK
-1512 KDYTSIPALGHS
+1512 KTLSDIPATGKHK
-1524 WGKYVVTKKATVF
+1524 WGKYTVTKKATVF
-1537 AQGQETRTCGR
+1537 AQGQETRTCSV

-1563 LNLSAYSFP
+1563 LNLSAYAFP

-1580 IKTSGLRT
+1580 IKSSGLKN
-1588 GDYVKLVSSSKS
+1588 GDYVKLVSSAKS
-1600 SVLKAVKLKNGDIR
+1600 SVLKAVKLKNGNIR

-1619 NTSKKAVT
+1619 STSKKAVA
-1627 VKVLVKTAGGAG
+1627 VKVLVKTAGGAS
-1639 RTITVTVQSGK
+1639 RTITVTVQSNQ
-1650 VATKKITGV
+1650 VTTKKITGIA
-1659 PRSFTIKQ
+1659 RSLSVKR
-1667 GKTTVLKPVRSP
+1667 GKTITLKPARYP
-1679 FTSQYGITYT
+1679 FTSQEKITYT
-1689 SSNKKIVTVDSK
+1689 SSNKKIATVDAN

-1707 RPGSAV
+1707 KTGSAV
-1713 ITVRSGS
+1713 ITVKSGKA
-1720 VSVRCTVKVVK
+1720 VYKTTVKVTK

>member
-24 FTVLADELDFTD
+24 FTVLADKLDFTD

-389 WKNSDEDQGSEDMTG
+389 WKNSDEDQGSE
-404 WTLELDSDED
+404 
-414 GYAYDTK
+414 
-421 LLDVEVHGEEHTITI
+421 
-436 RSKDNTWGTGIAL
+436 
-449 RALHPSEDESEET
+449 
-462 TYSYVNIPVQVCE
+462 
-475 EYDVLY
+475 
-481 PESIEN
+481 
-487 IQAGDVLDFNTCDLK
+487 
-502 VERIKENEESY
+502 
-513 IRDDVTYDFEYDTNQ
+513 
-528 WTDEAADG
+528 
-536 QLPIL
+536 
-541 RRKTADGTWV
+541 
-551 NVIARDGDGNEIG
+551 
-564 RREYWFDDL
+564 
-573 DYSIWFENLRD
+573 
-584 GDYSTYFFSD
+584 
-594 ENGELKLNTENLN
+594 
-607 DRETY
+607 
-612 ISWEVGY
+612 
-619 RTDDQDGGDDKF
+619 
-631 TSDMELPEEMIF
+631 
-643 WSETD
+643 
-648 DNSILE
+648 
-654 INGQKLWNANRWLGE
+654 
-669 NVGGNFWFEARASVK
+669 
-684 VREETVYM
+684 
-692 AQAGINTR
+692 
-700 ETREDYYLPEDE
+700 
-712 VILMDDDYWINRN
+712 
-725 YDGYIQNQ
+725 
-733 EDPDGRNF
+733 
-741 NFTVTDVTVS
+741 
-751 NAEHEEDETPVCE
+751 
-764 VNYQD
+764 
-769 ENGWNIQAKRFGTAV
+769 
-784 VTLTYNNIS
+784 
-793 GEKQQHSFKLYVNS
+793 
-807 DKFTLEPQWT
+807 
-817 ASGSCMLRNSE
+817 
-828 MKIPFVLYHEWK
+828 
-840 CSDEDQGSEEVK
+840 EVK
-852 DWNLEFALDENGWK
+852 DWNLEFAPDENGWK

-877 NGHEITISSGEGDW
+877 NGHGITISSGEGDW

-1619 NTSKKAVT
+1619 STSKKAVT

>member
-1 MRPKGKRML
+1 MRPKGKRRL

-24 FTVLADELDFTD
+24 FTVLADKLDFTD

-378 EMTISFVLHHD
+378 EMTISFVMHHD
-389 WKNSDEDQGSEDMTG
+389 WKN
-404 WTLELDSDED
+404 
-414 GYAYDTK
+414 
-421 LLDVEVHGEEHTITI
+421 
-436 RSKDNTWGTGIAL
+436 
-449 RALHPSEDESEET
+449 
-462 TYSYVNIPVQVCE
+462 
-475 EYDVLY
+475 
-481 PESIEN
+481 
-487 IQAGDVLDFNTCDLK
+487 
-502 VERIKENEESY
+502 
-513 IRDDVTYDFEYDTNQ
+513 
-528 WTDEAADG
+528 
-536 QLPIL
+536 
-541 RRKTADGTWV
+541 
-551 NVIARDGDGNEIG
+551 
-564 RREYWFDDL
+564 
-573 DYSIWFENLRD
+573 
-584 GDYSTYFFSD
+584 
-594 ENGELKLNTENLN
+594 
-607 DRETY
+607 
-612 ISWEVGY
+612 
-619 RTDDQDGGDDKF
+619 
-631 TSDMELPEEMIF
+631 
-643 WSETD
+643 
-648 DNSILE
+648 
-654 INGQKLWNANRWLGE
+654 
-669 NVGGNFWFEARASVK
+669 
-684 VREETVYM
+684 
-692 AQAGINTR
+692 
-700 ETREDYYLPEDE
+700 
-712 VILMDDDYWINRN
+712 
-725 YDGYIQNQ
+725 
-733 EDPDGRNF
+733 
-741 NFTVTDVTVS
+741 
-751 NAEHEEDETPVCE
+751 
-764 VNYQD
+764 
-769 ENGWNIQAKRFGTAV
+769 
-784 VTLTYNNIS
+784 
-793 GEKQQHSFKLYVNS
+793 
-807 DKFTLEPQWT
+807 
-817 ASGSCMLRNSE
+817 
-828 MKIPFVLYHEWK
+828 
-840 CSDEDQGSEEVK
+840 SDEDQGSEEVK
-852 DWNLEFALDENGWK
+852 DWNLEFAPDENGWK

-877 NGHEITISSGEGDW
+877 NGHGITISSGEGDW

-924 DVLYPESV
+924 DVLYLESV

>member
-24 FTVLADELDFTD
+24 FTVLADKLDFTD

-260 DEVLLTDWNYWVGR
+260 DEVLLTDWNYWLGR

-389 WKNSDEDQGSEDMTG
+389 
-404 WTLELDSDED
+404 
-414 GYAYDTK
+414 
-421 LLDVEVHGEEHTITI
+421 
-436 RSKDNTWGTGIAL
+436 
-449 RALHPSEDESEET
+449 
-462 TYSYVNIPVQVCE
+462 
-475 EYDVLY
+475 
-481 PESIEN
+481 
-487 IQAGDVLDFNTCDLK
+487 
-502 VERIKENEESY
+502 
-513 IRDDVTYDFEYDTNQ
+513 
-528 WTDEAADG
+528 
-536 QLPIL
+536 
-541 RRKTADGTWV
+541 
-551 NVIARDGDGNEIG
+551 
-564 RREYWFDDL
+564 
-573 DYSIWFENLRD
+573 
-584 GDYSTYFFSD
+584 
-594 ENGELKLNTENLN
+594 
-607 DRETY
+607 
-612 ISWEVGY
+612 
-619 RTDDQDGGDDKF
+619 
-631 TSDMELPEEMIF
+631 
-643 WSETD
+643 
-648 DNSILE
+648 
-654 INGQKLWNANRWLGE
+654 
-669 NVGGNFWFEARASVK
+669 
-684 VREETVYM
+684 
-692 AQAGINTR
+692 
-700 ETREDYYLPEDE
+700 
-712 VILMDDDYWINRN
+712 
-725 YDGYIQNQ
+725 
-733 EDPDGRNF
+733 
-741 NFTVTDVTVS
+741 
-751 NAEHEEDETPVCE
+751 
-764 VNYQD
+764 
-769 ENGWNIQAKRFGTAV
+769 
-784 VTLTYNNIS
+784 
-793 GEKQQHSFKLYVNS
+793 
-807 DKFTLEPQWT
+807 
-817 ASGSCMLRNSE
+817 
-828 MKIPFVLYHEWK
+828 WK

>member
-24 FTVLADELDFTD
+24 FTVLADKLDFTD

-389 WKNSDEDQGSEDMTG
+389 WKNSDEDQGSE
-404 WTLELDSDED
+404 
-414 GYAYDTK
+414 
-421 LLDVEVHGEEHTITI
+421 
-436 RSKDNTWGTGIAL
+436 
-449 RALHPSEDESEET
+449 
-462 TYSYVNIPVQVCE
+462 
-475 EYDVLY
+475 
-481 PESIEN
+481 
-487 IQAGDVLDFNTCDLK
+487 
-502 VERIKENEESY
+502 
-513 IRDDVTYDFEYDTNQ
+513 
-528 WTDEAADG
+528 
-536 QLPIL
+536 
-541 RRKTADGTWV
+541 
-551 NVIARDGDGNEIG
+551 
-564 RREYWFDDL
+564 
-573 DYSIWFENLRD
+573 
-584 GDYSTYFFSD
+584 
-594 ENGELKLNTENLN
+594 
-607 DRETY
+607 
-612 ISWEVGY
+612 
-619 RTDDQDGGDDKF
+619 
-631 TSDMELPEEMIF
+631 
-643 WSETD
+643 
-648 DNSILE
+648 
-654 INGQKLWNANRWLGE
+654 
-669 NVGGNFWFEARASVK
+669 
-684 VREETVYM
+684 
-692 AQAGINTR
+692 
-700 ETREDYYLPEDE
+700 
-712 VILMDDDYWINRN
+712 
-725 YDGYIQNQ
+725 
-733 EDPDGRNF
+733 
-741 NFTVTDVTVS
+741 
-751 NAEHEEDETPVCE
+751 
-764 VNYQD
+764 
-769 ENGWNIQAKRFGTAV
+769 
-784 VTLTYNNIS
+784 
-793 GEKQQHSFKLYVNS
+793 
-807 DKFTLEPQWT
+807 
-817 ASGSCMLRNSE
+817 
-828 MKIPFVLYHEWK
+828 
-840 CSDEDQGSEEVK
+840 EVK
-852 DWNLEFALDENGWK
+852 DWNLEFAPDENGWK

-877 NGHEITISSGEGDW
+877 NGHGITISSGEGDW

-924 DVLYPESV
+924 DVLYLESV

-1619 NTSKKAVT
+1619 STSKKAVT

>member
-24 FTVLADELDFTD
+24 FTVLADKLDFTD

-161 EVGSRTNDPGGLGND
+161 EVESRTNDPGGLGND

-378 EMTISFVLHHD
+378 EMTISFVMHHD
-389 WKNSDEDQGSEDMTG
+389 WKN
-404 WTLELDSDED
+404 
-414 GYAYDTK
+414 
-421 LLDVEVHGEEHTITI
+421 
-436 RSKDNTWGTGIAL
+436 
-449 RALHPSEDESEET
+449 
-462 TYSYVNIPVQVCE
+462 
-475 EYDVLY
+475 
-481 PESIEN
+481 
-487 IQAGDVLDFNTCDLK
+487 
-502 VERIKENEESY
+502 
-513 IRDDVTYDFEYDTNQ
+513 
-528 WTDEAADG
+528 
-536 QLPIL
+536 
-541 RRKTADGTWV
+541 
-551 NVIARDGDGNEIG
+551 
-564 RREYWFDDL
+564 
-573 DYSIWFENLRD
+573 
-584 GDYSTYFFSD
+584 
-594 ENGELKLNTENLN
+594 
-607 DRETY
+607 
-612 ISWEVGY
+612 
-619 RTDDQDGGDDKF
+619 
-631 TSDMELPEEMIF
+631 
-643 WSETD
+643 
-648 DNSILE
+648 
-654 INGQKLWNANRWLGE
+654 
-669 NVGGNFWFEARASVK
+669 
-684 VREETVYM
+684 
-692 AQAGINTR
+692 
-700 ETREDYYLPEDE
+700 
-712 VILMDDDYWINRN
+712 
-725 YDGYIQNQ
+725 
-733 EDPDGRNF
+733 
-741 NFTVTDVTVS
+741 
-751 NAEHEEDETPVCE
+751 
-764 VNYQD
+764 
-769 ENGWNIQAKRFGTAV
+769 
-784 VTLTYNNIS
+784 
-793 GEKQQHSFKLYVNS
+793 
-807 DKFTLEPQWT
+807 
-817 ASGSCMLRNSE
+817 
-828 MKIPFVLYHEWK
+828 
-840 CSDEDQGSEEVK
+840 SDEDQGSEEVK
-852 DWNLEFALDENGWK
+852 DWNLEFAPDENGWK

-1496 DKAGKQHKE
+1496 DKVGKQHKE

-1619 NTSKKAVT
+1619 STSKKAVT

>member
-24 FTVLADELDFTD
+24 FTVLADKLDFTD

-176 EFTTD
+176 EFATD

-241 QEQAGLYSREHVED
+241 QEQAGLYSREHVEG

-389 WKNSDEDQGSEDMTG
+389 WKNSDEDQGSE
-404 WTLELDSDED
+404 
-414 GYAYDTK
+414 
-421 LLDVEVHGEEHTITI
+421 
-436 RSKDNTWGTGIAL
+436 
-449 RALHPSEDESEET
+449 
-462 TYSYVNIPVQVCE
+462 
-475 EYDVLY
+475 
-481 PESIEN
+481 
-487 IQAGDVLDFNTCDLK
+487 
-502 VERIKENEESY
+502 
-513 IRDDVTYDFEYDTNQ
+513 
-528 WTDEAADG
+528 
-536 QLPIL
+536 
-541 RRKTADGTWV
+541 
-551 NVIARDGDGNEIG
+551 
-564 RREYWFDDL
+564 
-573 DYSIWFENLRD
+573 
-584 GDYSTYFFSD
+584 
-594 ENGELKLNTENLN
+594 
-607 DRETY
+607 
-612 ISWEVGY
+612 
-619 RTDDQDGGDDKF
+619 
-631 TSDMELPEEMIF
+631 
-643 WSETD
+643 
-648 DNSILE
+648 
-654 INGQKLWNANRWLGE
+654 
-669 NVGGNFWFEARASVK
+669 
-684 VREETVYM
+684 
-692 AQAGINTR
+692 
-700 ETREDYYLPEDE
+700 
-712 VILMDDDYWINRN
+712 
-725 YDGYIQNQ
+725 
-733 EDPDGRNF
+733 
-741 NFTVTDVTVS
+741 
-751 NAEHEEDETPVCE
+751 
-764 VNYQD
+764 
-769 ENGWNIQAKRFGTAV
+769 
-784 VTLTYNNIS
+784 
-793 GEKQQHSFKLYVNS
+793 
-807 DKFTLEPQWT
+807 
-817 ASGSCMLRNSE
+817 
-828 MKIPFVLYHEWK
+828 
-840 CSDEDQGSEEVK
+840 EVK
-852 DWNLEFALDENGWK
+852 DWNLEFAPDENGWK

-877 NGHEITISSGEGDW
+877 NGYEITISSGEGDW

-1512 KDYTSIPALGHS
+1512 KDYTSIPELGHS

-1619 NTSKKAVT
+1619 STSKKAVT

>member
-24 FTVLADELDFTD
+24 FTVLADKLDFTD

-260 DEVLLTDWNYWVGR
+260 DEVLLTDWNYWLGR

-389 WKNSDEDQGSEDMTG
+389 WK
-404 WTLELDSDED
+404 
-414 GYAYDTK
+414 
-421 LLDVEVHGEEHTITI
+421 
-436 RSKDNTWGTGIAL
+436 
-449 RALHPSEDESEET
+449 
-462 TYSYVNIPVQVCE
+462 
-475 EYDVLY
+475 
-481 PESIEN
+481 
-487 IQAGDVLDFNTCDLK
+487 
-502 VERIKENEESY
+502 
-513 IRDDVTYDFEYDTNQ
+513 
-528 WTDEAADG
+528 
-536 QLPIL
+536 
-541 RRKTADGTWV
+541 
-551 NVIARDGDGNEIG
+551 
-564 RREYWFDDL
+564 
-573 DYSIWFENLRD
+573 
-584 GDYSTYFFSD
+584 
-594 ENGELKLNTENLN
+594 
-607 DRETY
+607 
-612 ISWEVGY
+612 
-619 RTDDQDGGDDKF
+619 
-631 TSDMELPEEMIF
+631 
-643 WSETD
+643 
-648 DNSILE
+648 
-654 INGQKLWNANRWLGE
+654 
-669 NVGGNFWFEARASVK
+669 
-684 VREETVYM
+684 
-692 AQAGINTR
+692 
-700 ETREDYYLPEDE
+700 
-712 VILMDDDYWINRN
+712 
-725 YDGYIQNQ
+725 
-733 EDPDGRNF
+733 
-741 NFTVTDVTVS
+741 
-751 NAEHEEDETPVCE
+751 
-764 VNYQD
+764 
-769 ENGWNIQAKRFGTAV
+769 
-784 VTLTYNNIS
+784 
-793 GEKQQHSFKLYVNS
+793 
-807 DKFTLEPQWT
+807 
-817 ASGSCMLRNSE
+817 
-828 MKIPFVLYHEWK
+828 

-852 DWNLEFALDENGWK
+852 DWNLEFAPDENGWK

-877 NGHEITISSGEGDW
+877 NGYEITISSGEGDW

-1505 CTACQEK
+1505 CIACQEK

>member
-24 FTVLADELDFTD
+24 FTVLADKLDFTD

-378 EMTISFVLHHD
+378 EMTISFVMHHD
-389 WKNSDEDQGSEDMTG
+389 WKN
-404 WTLELDSDED
+404 
-414 GYAYDTK
+414 
-421 LLDVEVHGEEHTITI
+421 
-436 RSKDNTWGTGIAL
+436 
-449 RALHPSEDESEET
+449 
-462 TYSYVNIPVQVCE
+462 
-475 EYDVLY
+475 
-481 PESIEN
+481 
-487 IQAGDVLDFNTCDLK
+487 
-502 VERIKENEESY
+502 
-513 IRDDVTYDFEYDTNQ
+513 
-528 WTDEAADG
+528 
-536 QLPIL
+536 
-541 RRKTADGTWV
+541 
-551 NVIARDGDGNEIG
+551 
-564 RREYWFDDL
+564 
-573 DYSIWFENLRD
+573 
-584 GDYSTYFFSD
+584 
-594 ENGELKLNTENLN
+594 
-607 DRETY
+607 
-612 ISWEVGY
+612 
-619 RTDDQDGGDDKF
+619 
-631 TSDMELPEEMIF
+631 
-643 WSETD
+643 
-648 DNSILE
+648 
-654 INGQKLWNANRWLGE
+654 
-669 NVGGNFWFEARASVK
+669 
-684 VREETVYM
+684 
-692 AQAGINTR
+692 
-700 ETREDYYLPEDE
+700 
-712 VILMDDDYWINRN
+712 
-725 YDGYIQNQ
+725 
-733 EDPDGRNF
+733 
-741 NFTVTDVTVS
+741 
-751 NAEHEEDETPVCE
+751 
-764 VNYQD
+764 
-769 ENGWNIQAKRFGTAV
+769 
-784 VTLTYNNIS
+784 
-793 GEKQQHSFKLYVNS
+793 
-807 DKFTLEPQWT
+807 
-817 ASGSCMLRNSE
+817 
-828 MKIPFVLYHEWK
+828 
-840 CSDEDQGSEEVK
+840 SDEDQGSEEVK
-852 DWNLEFALDENGWK
+852 DWNLEFAPDENGWK

-877 NGHEITISSGEGDW
+877 NGHGITISSGEGDW

-924 DVLYPESV
+924 DVLYLESV